1 MFTYDDYS
9 SGMKQTITVTDQKIK
24 ELSDKILSFMKSQ
37 NQTDYSDTTIHENVY
52 KFDVDFN
59 DYPSTYGVLMEMKKH
74 GLVESI
80 PLGWNDFAWKLIK

>member
-9 SGMKQTITVTDQKIK
+9 SGMKQTITITDQKIK
-24 ELSDKILSFMKSQ
+24 ELSQKILSFMKSQ
-37 NQTDYSDTTIHENVY
+37 NQTDYSDTKIHENIF

-59 DYPSTYGVLMEMKKH
+59 VYPATYGVLMDMKKQ

-80 PLGWNDFAWKLIK
+80 PLGWNDFAWKLTK